1 VASLLDQI
9 CLGELEPR
17 QKPKLPPA
25 GSNLLV
31 TLKALVELVE
41 ADSGQITQRLAGTN
55 GITRAKEVAS
65 YLYVLKAKGF
75 VQQTTARKRMAGGS
89 LWTVTAQAQ
98 ELLKE

>member
-1 VASLLDQI
+1 M
-9 CLGELEPR
+9 
-17 QKPKLPPA
+17 
-25 GSNLLV
+25 V

-41 ADSGQITQRLAGTN
+41 ADSGQITQRLAGMN